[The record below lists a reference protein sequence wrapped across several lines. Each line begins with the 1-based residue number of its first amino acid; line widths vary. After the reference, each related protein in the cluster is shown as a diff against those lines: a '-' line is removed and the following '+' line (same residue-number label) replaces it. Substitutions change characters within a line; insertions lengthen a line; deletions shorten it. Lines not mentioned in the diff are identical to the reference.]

1 MRSVAEWA
9 LGTPV
14 DCKEVTMGVLRI
26 LGPSGD
32 TRVAWSSTAPDEVE
46 EVRRRFDEIV
56 SDGYLVFE
64 LESDTKEG
72 RQVRTFDPSSSELR
86 AFRPLAGG

>member
-1 MRSVAEWA
+1 
-9 LGTPV
+9 
-14 DCKEVTMGVLRI
+14 MGVLRI

-32 TRVAWSSTAPDEVE
+32 TRVTWEPADVDSVD

-56 SDGYLVFE
+56 REGYLVFE
-64 LESDTKEG
+64 LDPRTKEG
-72 RQVRTFDPSSSELR
+72 ERVTTFDPRVRELR

>member
-1 MRSVAEWA
+1 
-9 LGTPV
+9 
-14 DCKEVTMGVLRI
+14 MGVLRI

-32 TRVAWSSTAPDEVE
+32 TRVRWSPTDVDQTT

-56 SDGYLVFE
+56 REGYLVFE
-64 LESDTKEG
+64 LEPDTKEG
-72 RQVRTFDPSSSELR
+72 RQVRTFDPEVRELR

>member
-1 MRSVAEWA
+1 M
-9 LGTPV
+9 
-14 DCKEVTMGVLRI
+14 RI

-32 TRVAWSSTAPDEVE
+32 TRVAWNPADLEEVA

-56 SDGYLVFE
+56 RGGYLVFE
-64 LESDTKEG
+64 LDDKTREG
-72 RQVRTFDPSSSELR
+72 RQISTFNPDVNELR